1 MVDFN
6 SVLEDARQL
15 SPSDQA
21 KLIDALWDTVPV
33 DADIPLHP
41 EWAAELERRV
51 NELKVGA
58 EAGDAAEVA
67 RRLDDLIAG
76 REPPVAAP
84 LARHN
89 PARNNVPHNQRG
101 FRQCLR
107 RSPLSTTTATS

>member
-58 EAGDAAEVA
+58 ETPISWSQIRAEA
-67 RRLDDLIAG
+67 
-76 REPPVAAP
+76 
-84 LARHN
+84 LARIGHGSN
-89 PARNNVPHNQRG
+89 
-101 FRQCLR
+101 
-107 RSPLSTTTATS
+107 S